1 MASIP
6 IELKRKHTHKVITPQ
21 ACRYLISVQGDRSPV
36 NCDGNICVPFSMG
49 RKRKV
54 QDTKRSK
61 FSVVYCFCIII
72 AQNDLWFFVLFFV

>member
-54 QDTKRSK
+54 QDTKAVFGSRKSK
-61 FSVVYCFCIII
+61 HSLREASF
-72 AQNDLWFFVLFFV
+72 L